1 MGVPQDSVLGPVLF
15 LLCINDICNAI
26 PDAKIK
32 LFADDSNLFLYDTS
46 LSNLYHRANLC
57 LTYLSKWF
65 LVNRLSL
72 SVDKMCYSIFGNQ
85 HNDSFTPNLQV
96 EINGKAIQKIE
107 CCKYLGI
114 CINNNLSWREHIDY
128 VHKKLIKFTS
138 IFYKIR
144 NKLNCDILKLLYFAF
159 VYPHLLYGIE
169 IYGNTCY
176 SFINKLE
183 KLNNKILR
191 ILQNKSLSTH
201 SIELYKH
208 YNTLPI
214 TDLHLY
220 QILLFVHKFIHHRQ
234 NLPDIFATYFTRS
247 LSKGISTQAKMHIII
262 YIYRRIDLYLNIN
275 KAVKPCSRLITAC
288 E

>member
-1 MGVPQDSVLGPVLF
+1 LF
-15 LLCINDICNAI
+15 LQSVQILCRI
-26 PDAKIK
+26 
-32 LFADDSNLFLYDTS
+32 T
-46 LSNLYHRANLC
+46 
-57 LTYLSKWF
+57 
-65 LVNRLSL
+65 SL
-72 SVDKMCYSIFGNQ
+72 SVDKTCYSIFGNQ

-96 EINGKAIQKIE
+96 KINGKAIQKIE

-114 CINNNLSWREHIDY
+114 CINNNLSWREHIDC
-128 VHKKLIKFTS
+128 VHQKLIKFTS

-208 YNTLPI
+208 YNVRWSLLCTI
-214 TDLHLY
+214 CDL
-220 QILLFVHKFIHHRQ
+220 
-234 NLPDIFATYFTRS
+234 AT
-247 LSKGISTQAKMHIII
+247 
-262 YIYRRIDLYLNIN
+262 
-275 KAVKPCSRLITAC
+275 
-288 E
+288 